1 VIHQEP
7 PQKGALSFL
16 RMLAWSTYDLAN
28 TIFSINILS
37 LYFPLWVTQ
46 DHGGSDLL
54 YAFTASVS
62 IFASSLLMPFLGT
75 LSDHLQRRMI
85 FLIPTTLLCV
95 VATALLSRT
104 VSLGWGLVTFGIA
117 NVGYQLGLL
126 FYDALLPEV
135 GSKETIG
142 KVSGLGVSLG
152 YCGTLIGLAI
162 VRPFV
167 LTQGHQAAFL
177 PTAISFLLFSLP
189 CFLIVRDISPSPLS
203 SSFSLVQATVQRF
216 KKGMGHFERGGPLRP
231 FLNFHFFSLMAIQPV
246 ILFMSV
252 YTQKVIG
259 FDDREMITFFF
270 LTTLFA
276 VVSAFLA
283 GILTDR
289 FGAKRTLLLSCGG
302 WCAGLLSAMLAT
314 QRWHFWCAGGL
325 IGTVMGSTW
334 VASRVLVIR
343 FSSREYLAEVFG
355 CLGFI
360 GRLAAIIGPL
370 VWGSVVWLFKSHFP
384 WNYRGALLC
393 LLIWMAIAF
402 WILLKKVPGE
412 TFLKSTS

>member
-1 VIHQEP
+1 
-7 PQKGALSFL
+7 
-16 RMLAWSTYDLAN
+16 MLAWSTYDLAN
-28 TIFSINILS
+28 TLFSINILS

-46 DHGGSDLL
+46 DRGGSDLL
-54 YAFTASVS
+54 YAVATSVS
-62 IFASSLLMPFLGT
+62 IFVASLLMPFLGA

-85 FLIPTTLLCV
+85 FLVPTTFLCV
-95 VATALLSRT
+95 MATALLSRIS
-104 VSLGWGLVTFGIA
+104 SLGWGLFFFGIA

-167 LTQGHQAAFL
+167 LTQGYQAAFL
-177 PTAISFLLFSLP
+177 PTALFFLLFSLP
-189 CFLIVRDISPSPLS
+189 CFLIVRDLSPAFLSP
-203 SSFSLVQATVQRF
+203 SFSLLHATSQRF
-216 KKGMGHFERGGPLRP
+216 KKGMEHFKKGTPLRP
-231 FLNFHFFSLMAIQPV
+231 FVKAHFFSLMAIQPV

-259 FDDREMITFFF
+259 LNDREMITFFF

-276 VVSAFLA
+276 IVSAFVA
-283 GILTDR
+283 GIFTDR
-289 FGAKRTLLLSCGG
+289 FGAKRILLLSLGG
-302 WCAGLLSAMLAT
+302 WCAGFLCAILAT
-314 QRWHFWCAGGL
+314 LRWHFWFTGGL

-343 FSSREYLAEVFG
+343 FTSREYLAEVFG
-355 CLGFI
+355 CLGLI
-360 GRLAAIIGPL
+360 GRLAAITGPL

-384 WNYRGALLC
+384 WNYRGALFC
-393 LLIWMAIAF
+393 LLVWMTIAF

-412 TFLKSTS
+412 TFLKSPP